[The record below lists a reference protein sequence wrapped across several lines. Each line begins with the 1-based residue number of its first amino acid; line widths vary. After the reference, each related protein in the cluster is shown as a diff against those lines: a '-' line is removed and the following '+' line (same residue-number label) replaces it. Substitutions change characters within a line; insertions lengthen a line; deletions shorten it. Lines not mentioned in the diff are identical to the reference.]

1 MATRKHNPS
10 RERKGA
16 EPLADARGSDRARPW
31 LGMVVLAL
39 AAVLAAGPGR
49 ARAAGSSRDA
59 TPYPS
64 RDRQGAVAVALGR
77 SLALAAQI
85 NSDAATTPDDL
96 AARAKAAR
104 ATAEEDLAEAR
115 KRHLDE
121 RRALAEQLQQAYD
134 ALDAA
139 ETRADKATAALA
151 DLAEKAKDLER
162 EAALASVQAQR
173 RAHQAADAVG
183 AEVDPTGPVPG
194 IEEAVWAKL
203 DARLEG
209 LAARSRVRIADAT
222 VVSRDGREVTV
233 PVLRLGDFAAYACG
247 PDRQSVGLLRDRA
260 DGPPLVAGPY
270 LSERGTA
277 ALRSAAAGRLAYL
290 PVDVTG
296 SLAERSA
303 GGPRTLAAWLEAGGL
318 FVYPILAVGALGV
331 VLILERMLY
340 LVLTKPRPGLLRD
353 VLAHL
358 EDGNVAAAREAASR
372 THVPAGRVLLAGAD
386 TVGKSEEEREAAM
399 ESALLAEAP
408 KLERSLS
415 LLGAL
420 AGVAPLLGLLGTV
433 SGMIA
438 TFDTI
443 STVGTG
449 NPRLLSGGISE
460 ALITTQLGLMIAIP
474 LLLAHAGLERWV
486 QRREAMLEH
495 QAIQVFGIPENG
507 GAAARGPDGAAAGE
521 AAGGAAS

>member
-1 MATRKHNPS
+1 MMRRCAVI
-10 RERKGA
+10 A
-16 EPLADARGSDRARPW
+16 
-31 LGMVVLAL
+31 VLAL
-39 AAVLAAGPGR
+39 AAIAVWWPSQAATQ
-49 ARAAGSSRDA
+49 AQVARDA
-59 TPYPS
+59 
-64 RDRQGAVAVALGR
+64 AALEGR
-77 SLALAAQI
+77 RASAA
-85 NSDAATTPDDL
+85 TPDDL
-96 AARAKAAR
+96 LARAKAAR
-104 ATAEEDLAEAR
+104 LEAEEDLAEAR
-115 KRHLDE
+115 RRHLDE
-121 RRALAEQLQQAYD
+121 RRALAAELQQAYD

-139 ETRADKATAALA
+139 ETAADKAAAALA
-151 DLAEKAKDLER
+151 DLTEKAKDLER

-173 RAHQAADAVG
+173 AIRQVADAV
-183 AEVDPTGPVPG
+183 AAPVDPAGPVAA
-194 IEEAVWAKL
+194 IEEAVWVRL
-203 DARLEG
+203 EARLTG
-209 LAARSRVRIADAT
+209 LAARGRVRVGDRA

-247 PDRQSVGLLRDRA
+247 PDGASAGLLRDRA

-270 LSERGTA
+270 LPQRGA
-277 ALRSAAAGRLAYL
+277 EALRSAAAGRMTVL
-290 PVDVTG
+290 PIDVTA
-296 SLAERSA
+296 SLVERA
-303 GGPRTLAAWLEAGGL
+303 AAGPRTLAAWLEAGGL
-318 FVYPILAVGALGV
+318 FVYPILAVAALGV

-340 LVLTKPRPGLLRD
+340 LVLTKPSPALLGD

-358 EDGNVAAAREAASR
+358 DRGNVAAARDAASR
-372 THVPAGRVLLAGAD
+372 AHVPAGRVLLAGVDA
-386 TVGKSEEEREAAM
+386 VGTSEEQREAAM

-507 GAAARGPDGAAAGE
+507 GAGGAAEAGARGATRGEQGAAAGE
-521 AAGGAAS
+521 TAGEPAS

>member
-1 MATRKHNPS
+1 MRRCAVI
-10 RERKGA
+10 A
-16 EPLADARGSDRARPW
+16 
-31 LGMVVLAL
+31 VLAL
-39 AAVLAAGPGR
+39 AAALAVGTVR
-49 ARAAGSSRDA
+49 ARAAA
-59 TPYPS
+59 P
-64 RDRQGAVAVALGR
+64 
-77 SLALAAQI
+77 
-85 NSDAATTPDDL
+85 PDDL
-96 AARAKAAR
+96 LARAKAAR
-104 ATAEEDLAEAR
+104 LEAEEDLAEAR

-121 RRALAEQLQQAYD
+121 RRALAAELQAAYD
-134 ALDAA
+134 ALDVAETAA
-139 ETRADKATAALA
+139 EKARTALA
-151 DLAEKAKDLER
+151 DLAEQAKDLER
-162 EAALASVQAQR
+162 SAALAAAQTQR
-173 RAHQAADAVG
+173 HIRQAADAVE
-183 AEVDPTGPVPG
+183 AQVDAAAGPVAAV
-194 IEEAVWAKL
+194 EEAVWARL
-203 DARLEG
+203 EARLAG
-209 LAARSRVRIADAT
+209 LAARCRVRVGDAT
-222 VVSRDGREVTV
+222 VVSRDGREVAV

-247 PDRQSVGLLRDRA
+247 PDRATVGLLRDRP

-270 LSERGTA
+270 LSERGA
-277 ALRSAAAGRLAYL
+277 EALRLAAAGRLAHL
-290 PVDVTG
+290 PIDVTG
-296 SLAERSA
+296 SLAERTA

-340 LVLTKPRPGLLRD
+340 LVLTKPSPGLLRD

-358 EDGNVAAAREAASR
+358 EGGNTAAAREAASR
-372 THVPAGRVLLAGAD
+372 AHVPAGRVLLAGVDAA
-386 TVGKSEEEREAAM
+386 GKSEPEREAAM

-495 QAIQVFGIPENG
+495 QAIQVFGIQENG
-507 GAAARGPDGAAAGE
+507 GAK
-521 AAGGAAS
+521 GGAKGASRNAPAPGEPRGEPTA

>member
-1 MATRKHNPS
+1 MRRCAVMPV
-10 RERKGA
+10 
-16 EPLADARGSDRARPW
+16 PVLA
-31 LGMVVLAL
+31 VVLAVGL
-39 AAVLAAGPGR
+39 GR
-49 ARAAGSSRDA
+49 AAAA
-59 TPYPS
+59 P
-64 RDRQGAVAVALGR
+64 
-77 SLALAAQI
+77 
-85 NSDAATTPDDL
+85 AATTPDDL
-96 AARAKAAR
+96 VARAMAARAA
-104 ATAEEDLAEAR
+104 AEEDLAEAR
-115 KRHLDE
+115 RRHLDE
-121 RRALAEQLQQAYD
+121 RRALAAQLQEAYD

-139 ETRADKATAALA
+139 ETQADKAQAALA
-151 DLAEKAKDLER
+151 DLTEKAKGLER

-173 RAHQAADAVG
+173 RIRQAADAVG
-183 AEVDPTGPVPG
+183 AEVDPAGPVPD
-194 IEEAVWAKL
+194 IEKAIWAKL
-203 DARLEG
+203 DARIEG
-209 LAARSRVRIADAT
+209 LATRSRVRVADAA
-222 VVSRDGREVTV
+222 VVSRDGHEVTV
-233 PVLRLGDFAAYACG
+233 PVLRLGDFAAYAGG
-247 PDRQSVGLLRDRA
+247 PDRATAGLLRNRP

-270 LSERGTA
+270 LSERGAA

-296 SLAERSA
+296 SLAERAA
-303 GGPRTLAAWLEAGGL
+303 GGPRTLSAWLEAGGL
-318 FVYPILAVGALGV
+318 FVWPILAVGALGV
-331 VLILERMLY
+331 ILILERMLY
-340 LVLTKPRPGLLRD
+340 LVLTKPRPALLRD

-358 EDGNVAAAREAASR
+358 EGGNVAAAREAVAR
-372 THVPAGRVLLAGAD
+372 TRVPAGRVLLAGVDA
-386 TVGKSEEEREAAM
+386 VGKSEEEREAAM

-443 STVGTG
+443 ATVGTG

-486 QRREAMLEH
+486 QRREAMLEY

-507 GAAARGPDGAAAGE
+507 GTVAGAARGEKGASGTPPAGE
-521 AAGGAAS
+521 AAP